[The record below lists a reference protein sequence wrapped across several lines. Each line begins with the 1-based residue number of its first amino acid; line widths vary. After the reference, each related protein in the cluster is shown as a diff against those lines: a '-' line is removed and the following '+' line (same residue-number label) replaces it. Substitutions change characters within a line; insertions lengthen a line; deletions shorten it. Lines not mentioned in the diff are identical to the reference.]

1 MRPELQILCCSH
13 SPPSGKGVYFRSESL
28 RWYKITFP
36 KAFSAPERDMICIL
50 LWYLAVK
57 PALRN
62 EFVLLITNCSGERHE
77 GLGGGGIFV
86 PQQKQ
91 CTEQLLFL
99 IITIKADKQAANADF
114 SELRA
119 QKQTASVDHTS
130 HRGPCWDEG
139 DYSATASQSESCVR
153 VRFSFWFVTPTLLA
167 AVVFERQAL
176 LIQRWLRIFTFY
188 MNAPLHIYTFLS
200 HTSKTKLC
208 PEMFFRDGGLF
219 M

>member
-1 MRPELQILCCSH
+1 METQRKLSNCSLNWISSCCETRAPD
-13 SPPSGKGVYFRSESL
+13 PPSGKGVYFRSESL

-36 KAFSAPERDMICIL
+36 KAFLAPERDMICIL

-57 PALRN
+57 PAPTN

-77 GLGGGGIFV
+77 GWGGVV

-139 DYSATASQSESCVR
+139 DYSATASQPVRILCACKILLLVCYTNTPCSRCLWKTGVINSEMITDIYILHERTASYLHFSESH
-153 VRFSFWFVTPTLLA
+153 
-167 AVVFERQAL
+167 EQ
-176 LIQRWLRIFTFY
+176 
-188 MNAPLHIYTFLS
+188 N
-200 HTSKTKLC
+200 
-208 PEMFFRDGGLF
+208 
-219 M
+219 